1 MTPNADA
8 AAYSTS
14 FRKARLEGTP
24 LSRSRHQCALARPES
39 RRSRTQCSRRCCGL
53 KSGVIIGYLEEVG
66 VRASQQMLLE

>member
-8 AAYSTS
+8 AACSTAS

-39 RRSRTQCSRRCCGL
+39 RGRGGSAQH
-53 KSGVIIGYLEEVG
+53 VAV
-66 VRASQQMLLE
+66 A